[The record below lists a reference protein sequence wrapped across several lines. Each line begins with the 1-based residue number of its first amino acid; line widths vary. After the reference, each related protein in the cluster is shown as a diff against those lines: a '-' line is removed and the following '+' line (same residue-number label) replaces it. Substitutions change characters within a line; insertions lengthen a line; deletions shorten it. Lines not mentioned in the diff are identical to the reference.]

1 MSERLKISV
10 LGAGAW
16 GSALAIHFAARHAVT
31 LWTRSETH
39 ARAMSGER
47 QNARYLPGISLP
59 PTLQITHDL
68 RQAIQDSGLLLV
80 AVPSGGLRGLLGQ
93 LAGIGVSCPLVW
105 ASKGFEEGT
114 GKLPHEIVSELLPEI
129 PSGVLSGPSF
139 AIEVARGLPT
149 AVTLASHHALITGD
163 IAQRLHGGTLR
174 IYTSEDVVGI
184 ELGGAVKNV
193 IAIAAGISDG
203 LGYGYNARAA
213 LITRSLAEITR
224 LGLALGGHL
233 ETFMGLSGVGDL
245 ILTCTGDLS
254 RNRQVGLRLAKG
266 ETLQDIL
273 TSIGHVAEGVSTTPE
288 VLRLAESHGVDMPI
302 TRAVNQILY
311 EHVSP
316 RQAVEELLHRN
327 QKAEDPR
334 Q

>member
-1 MSERLKISV
+1 MKIAV

-16 GSALAIHFAARHAVT
+16 GSALAVHFSARHDVT

-39 ARAMSGER
+39 AQAMAAEG

-59 PTLQITHDL
+59 STLRVTYSLDE
-68 RQAIQDSGLLLV
+68 AIRHAELVLV
-80 AVPSGGLRGLLGQ
+80 AVPSGALRGLLSQ
-93 LAGIGVSCPLVW
+93 LANIGISSPLIWVC
-105 ASKGFEEGT
+105 KGFEEGT
-114 GKLPHEIVSELLPEI
+114 GKLPHEIVAEMLPDV

-139 AIEVARGLPT
+139 AIEVARGMPT
-149 AVTLASHHALITGD
+149 AMTLASHHALITGD
-163 IAQRLHGGTLR
+163 IAHRLHGGTLR
-174 IYTSEDVVGI
+174 IYTSDDVVGI

-203 LGYGYNARAA
+203 LGFGHNARAA

-224 LGLALGGHL
+224 LGLALDGHL
-233 ETFMGLSGVGDL
+233 ETFMGLSGMGDL

-266 ETLQDIL
+266 ETLPDIIASL
-273 TSIGHVAEGVSTTPE
+273 GHVAEGVTTAPE
-288 VLRLAESHGVDMPI
+288 VLRLAERHGVDMPI
-302 TRAVNQILY
+302 TRAVNRVLY
-311 EHVSP
+311 EHVPP

>member
-1 MSERLKISV
+1 MSDHMKIAV

-16 GSALAIHFAARHAVT
+16 GSALAVHFAARHEVT

-39 ARAMSGER
+39 AQAMAAGH
-47 QNARYLPGISLP
+47 QNARYLPGIGFPADLR
-59 PTLQITHDL
+59 ITHKLDE
-68 RQAIQDSGLLLV
+68 AIQHAELVLV
-80 AVPSGGLRGLLGQ
+80 AVPTGALRGLLKQ
-93 LAGIGVSCPLVW
+93 LFEHGIRCPLIWVC
-105 ASKGFEEGT
+105 KGFEEGT
-114 GKLPHEIVSELLPEI
+114 GKLPHEIVAETLPGI

-139 AIEVARGLPT
+139 AIEVAKGLPS
-149 AVTLASHHALITGD
+149 AMTLASHHPLLTGD
-163 IAQRLHGGTLR
+163 IAHRLHGGTLR
-174 IYTSEDVVGI
+174 IYTSDDVVGI
-184 ELGGAVKNV
+184 ELGGAIKNV

-203 LGYGYNARAA
+203 LGFGHNARAA

-224 LGLALGGHL
+224 LGLALGGHM
-233 ETFMGLSGVGDL
+233 ETFMGLSGMGDL

-266 ETLQDIL
+266 ETLQDIIAGL
-273 TSIGHVAEGVSTTPE
+273 GHVAEGVTTAPE
-288 VLRLAESHGVDMPI
+288 VLRLAERHGVDMPI
-302 TRAVNQILY
+302 TRAVNRVLY
-311 EHVSP
+311 EHVPP